1 VLEKD
6 IAVYYFDP
14 DTRDTQEITR
24 SKRPQSAREQLGR
37 SDRFCQ
43 SDWRCDREANEWRG
57 MTFAQALE
65 SCPRLKPHAREGLRA
80 LGNNRSRV
88 TTTHT
93 RLIRGSIDVEA
104 AQRAISGQYTWD
116 YGIGFAAESGEL
128 AIWVEV
134 HPANSL
140 HVGIILDKLQSL
152 LEFLTEHAPGMRR
165 LPPRY
170 VWLAMPPKVWASR
183 RIAGNAAG

>member
-1 VLEKD
+1 
-6 IAVYYFDP
+6 
-14 DTRDTQEITR
+14 
-24 SKRPQSAREQLGR
+24 
-37 SDRFCQ
+37 
-43 SDWRCDREANEWRG
+43 

-170 VWLAMPPKVWASR
+170 VWLATKGVGIAPDSR
-183 RIAGNAAG
+183 ERRRLNARGVILRSKQLDLESVV